1 MAMIRHEINMSV
13 KTPPLSHLYL
23 LIKIQ
28 PEEIYYMEIIKNISL
43 YVRYTKSFK
52 LIGWLGLSYLGSGVL
67 LKKY

>member
-43 YVRYTKSFK
+43 YLYTKSFK
-52 LIGWLGLSYLGSGVL
+52 LIGWVKLFWM
-67 LKKY
+67 